1 MGVPVAHDKWDAVRA
16 SVKDTGDRFATMVS
30 RVPGSETKATGDWS
44 VAETAAHVAGIARYD
59 TTLLRPGEELPVPG
73 FAERAAAASVDGVHD
88 LNELVLGHFSERDP
102 MVLAQLLRDDVEQV
116 LADSESRDPNE
127 TVAWVGDSQ
136 LPLAGL
142 IAHLLDELLIHGR
155 DIALATNVPWVI
167 APGDAAQFFE
177 LFFVPLVDGECGH
190 LLDGGDRPRAR
201 RIGVEFRSEY
211 TTPVTLAL
219 QNGKVSVE
227 PPGHSPDVRVSFDP
241 VTLNLM
247 MFGRISRLRAVAT
260 RKVVIRGPRPWLLP
274 VFLRKVRVP

>member
-1 MGVPVAHDKWDAVRA
+1 MSVPVAHDEWEAVRT

-30 RVPGSETKATGDWS
+30 SASGSETKATADWS
-44 VAETAAHVAGIARYD
+44 VAETAAHVAAVAIYD
-59 TTLLRPGEELPVPG
+59 TMLLQPGAESPIPG
-73 FAERAAAASVDGVHD
+73 FAERAATTSVDGVHD
-88 LNELVLGHFSERDP
+88 LNELVLRHFTERDP
-102 MVLAQLLRDDVEQV
+102 KVLTQLLKDAVERV
-116 LADSESRDPNE
+116 LADSENRDPAQ
-127 TVAWVGDSQ
+127 TVTWLGGSQ

-142 IAHLLDELLIHGR
+142 LAHLVNELLIHGR
-155 DIALATNVPWVI
+155 DIAVAIDAPWVI
-167 APGDAAQFFE
+167 PRRDAAQFFE
-177 LFFVPLVDGECGH
+177 LFFVPLADGELGH

-201 RIGVEFRSEY
+201 RIGVEFRSDY

-247 MFGRISRLRAVAT
+247 MFGRISRLRALAT
-260 RKVVIRGPRPWLLP
+260 RKVVIRGRRPWLLP